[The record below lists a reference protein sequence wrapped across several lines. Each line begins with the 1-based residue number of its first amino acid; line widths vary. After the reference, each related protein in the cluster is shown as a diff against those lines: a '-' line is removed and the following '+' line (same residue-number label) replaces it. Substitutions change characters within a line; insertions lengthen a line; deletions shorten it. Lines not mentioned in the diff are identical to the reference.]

1 MGKVLNDHFKF
12 IWESIA
18 QFSFTLT
25 AKIKLKNKV
34 HKNENVYG
42 KFESGRR
49 THGDVWIVRQE

>member
-25 AKIKLKNKV
+25 AKVKLKNKV
-34 HKNENVYG
+34 HKRGVNENVYD

-49 THGDVWIVRQE
+49 THGDV